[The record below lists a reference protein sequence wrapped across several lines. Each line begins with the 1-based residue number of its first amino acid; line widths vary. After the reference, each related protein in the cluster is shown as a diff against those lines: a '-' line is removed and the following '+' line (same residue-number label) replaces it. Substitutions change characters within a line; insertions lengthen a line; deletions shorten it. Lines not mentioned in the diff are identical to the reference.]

1 MDQVGLSEHLKQG
14 WFWIQVGGWKSILF
28 KHRWD
33 FISIANNHVYSQ
45 QQLRG
50 GSALDEGSGG
60 DYHWAGICIVIF
72 CLPKGSFVPTSN
84 GHLNVYYSNSRKRPN
99 FFSNL

>member
-1 MDQVGLSEHLKQG
+1 MNQVGLREHLKQG
-14 WFWIQVGGWKSILF
+14 WFWIQVGGWKSIQL

-60 DYHWAGICIVIF
+60 CGWGIPRHCHLARWQAEIVE
-72 CLPKGSFVPTSN
+72 
-84 GHLNVYYSNSRKRPN
+84 
-99 FFSNL
+99 